1 MVKAII
7 ASGLIA
13 ISMFASASLA
23 DSATLAAFG
32 GKPGLVK
39 LMDDFMPRLLADS
52 RLQPFF
58 KDSNHQRVKEQL
70 VDQFCFVLDGSCK
83 YEGADMKSSHASMDI
98 RKGDFNAL
106 VEVLQQSMNAQGIS
120 FRAQNVLLSKLAP
133 MHRDIIT
140 VK

>member
-1 MVKAII
+1 MFRTII
-7 ASGLIA
+7 ASGLVA
-13 ISMFASASLA
+13 LSMFGGTSFA

-39 LMDDFMPRLLADS
+39 LMDDFMPRLLADR

-106 VEVLQQSMNAQGIS
+106 VEVLQQSMNAQGIAFS
-120 FRAQNVLLSKLAP
+120 AQNVLLSKLAP